1 MFERIFNGICE
12 FFDDLLPD
20 EFCLPCFLK
29 GVAEGL
35 LIGLGALILIASAP
49 AWLAVALTIG
59 LVAFGIYGAVQL
71 VESWPSMSD
80 AQKSE
85 ALGNVLGGLIAGR
98 VGPTVPPM
106 RLPAP
111 GVRWLSTP
119 EGVAVPVLVVEE
131 ATVVV
136 GTGATSASAAAGSTL
151 MASSGEGGGAGD
163 DSDAEKSKKSKA
175 ELREEEKNARIDEY
189 LESKGR
195 KAEPNPLEGVEG
207 AGRQGDRFVDGVKTE
222 YKTLDPGASPNTVK
236 NVVNNSIRKGG
247 QARNIIIDARG
258 SGLGQEEAA
267 HGISKAMVFRGDE
280 LIR

>member
-1 MFERIFNGICE
+1 
-12 FFDDLLPD
+12 
-20 EFCLPCFLK
+20 
-29 GVAEGL
+29 
-35 LIGLGALILIASAP
+35 
-49 AWLAVALTIG
+49 
-59 LVAFGIYGAVQL
+59 
-71 VESWPSMSD
+71 
-80 AQKSE
+80 
-85 ALGNVLGGLIAGR
+85 
-98 VGPTVPPM
+98 
-106 RLPAP
+106 
-111 GVRWLSTP
+111 
-119 EGVAVPVLVVEE
+119 
-131 ATVVV
+131 
-136 GTGATSASAAAGSTL
+136 